1 MIEFPDE
8 EERRRK
14 LEELIGIEDK
24 VWVRVDAHER
34 AWAIADEDLD
44 RDTDSKTSSVH
55 FLRFEVTQSMAEALS
70 GALRSPSES
79 TIRATRRRRTHLPR
93 CATLFKRSGVTPAR
107 GARALALL
115 ALAAGCAQPRT
126 FTDELDTKPW
136 EAQKALLPPY
146 PKAASM
152 VPFYVG
158 PGPFA
163 FFVDSGSV
171 RVGQDGVVRYTLIA
185 RSRSGATN
193 VSYEGIRCEG
203 YARRVYAFGSDASW
217 SRRPIRMGANQPPS
231 GGAADGARQ
240 RFLLSRARA
249 GAHDRGGAAHPGAGE
264 PALIAGSQHHEV
276 VAMDQLRLVDIAEDR
291 LDLARSAPGYPAG
304 LLRVVVD
311 QPARDFGA
319 LGR

>member
-1 MIEFPDE
+1 
-8 EERRRK
+8 
-14 LEELIGIEDK
+14 
-24 VWVRVDAHER
+24 
-34 AWAIADEDLD
+34 
-44 RDTDSKTSSVH
+44 
-55 FLRFEVTQSMAEALS
+55 
-70 GALRSPSES
+70 
-79 TIRATRRRRTHLPR
+79 
-93 CATLFKRSGVTPAR
+93 VTPAR

-217 SRRPIRMGANQPPS
+217 SRATNSQWVPINRLAAEPQTALANDFFCPE
-231 GGAADGARQ
+231 
-240 RFLLSRARA
+240 
-249 GAHDRGGAAHPGAGE
+249 RGPVRTTE
-264 PALIAGSQHHEV
+264 EALRT
-276 VAMDQLRLVDIAEDR
+276 L
-291 LDLARSAPGYPAG
+291 
-304 LLRVVVD
+304 
-311 QPARDFGA
+311 A
-319 LGR
+319 LGNRP